1 MDFMMILNWIYPLVD
16 LIVMV
21 CCFVYIRHVIGT
33 MLGIA
38 FGLDLI
44 ISLLWRG
51 ASFMN
56 YAFDINTSSVY
67 QILGFVN
74 PALFIVSSILMIIA
88 IIKIGEL
95 LKTGHKFSTQ
105 QSPGSVGDTDR
116 PRLDSLQTDMVKPA
130 GNILIYLVP
139 FLFGVAA
146 LLIGIVM
153 LFDRHNEDEVMI
165 LFLIGSGFVLFS
177 TIYFLVVLYRLWD
190 FTIQASKRLGLRPD
204 IDSPGKAVGF
214 LFIPLFSY
222 YWIFVACGKLPV
234 NLNAIAEKKGYA
246 RGASEIMGIIIA
258 VLSLVSII
266 PFLGY
271 VTGAVTAFIL
281 VPVFL
286 QQNIKVVNALQSLEQ
301 NVDFEQTRMIDIE
314 APQV

>member
-1 MDFMMILNWIYPLVD
+1 
-16 LIVMV
+16 
-21 CCFVYIRHVIGT
+21 
-33 MLGIA
+33 
-38 FGLDLI
+38 
-44 ISLLWRG
+44 
-51 ASFMN
+51 
-56 YAFDINTSSVY
+56 
-67 QILGFVN
+67 
-74 PALFIVSSILMIIA
+74 MIIA